1 MARTNTKEEIISLL
15 PDDTTK
21 PRPRLSKLI
30 IKNFR
35 TIGSDPVEIFLDDI
49 VVLVGANN
57 VGKSSILRAY
67 EVAMNAGSKAAYLTI
82 DDFPNNRVDLENLP
96 EIEVHTIISENKPG
110 AQWIKIL
117 PNGEMLIREKW
128 TWSGPALEPKRRGF
142 DVVENDWVDKVPWG
156 APNVAN
162 AYRPK
167 VHRIGAFASPEMQE
181 AEITGL
187 LQTIIKDRFKNI
199 ISPSNTSGKTDCQ
212 TAHCGRH

>member
-1 MARTNTKEEIISLL
+1 MARASAKEEIISLL
-15 PDDTTK
+15 PENESI

-35 TIGSDPVEIFLDDI
+35 TIGKIPVEIFLDDI

-67 EVAMNAGSKAAYLTI
+67 EIAMSTGSKAGYLAI
-82 DDFPNNRVDLENLP
+82 DDFPNNIVDPENLP

-110 AQWIKIL
+110 EQWIKVL

-128 TWSGPALEPKRRGF
+128 TWSSPGVEPKRQGF
-142 DVVENDWVDKVPWG
+142 DVIANDWADKVPWG
-156 APNVAN
+156 APNIAN

-167 VHRIGAFASPEMQE
+167 VHRIDAFASPEAQE
-181 AEITGL
+181 SEITGL
-187 LQTIIKDRFKNI
+187 LQTIIKNI
-199 ISPSNTSGKTDCQ
+199 KKSGY
-212 TAHCGRH
+212 